1 MNRTAITSPDAPAAL
16 GPYSQAIVAGGFV
29 FCSGT
34 AGIDPATG
42 AAPPGIEA
50 QTEQAL
56 ANLAAV
62 LTAAGSSMADLVK
75 TTIFYDPVEDFAT
88 LNEVYGRHMPDP
100 PPARSAPA
108 NVRLPRGLLISI
120 DAMAFSPGIEGFK
133 TIRSDRHPQQI
144 RSRCRI

>member
-1 MNRTAITSPDAPAAL
+1 VTREAVSSSEAPTAL

-42 AAPPGIEA
+42 TAPEGIEA

-56 ANLAAV
+56 RNLAVV
-62 LTAAGSSMADLVK
+62 LEAAGASMADLVK
-75 TTIFYDPVEDFAT
+75 TTIFYADVDDFAK
-88 LNEVYGRHMPDP
+88 LNEVYALHMPDP

-108 NVRLPRGLLISI
+108 NVRLPRGLLVSI
-120 DAMAFSPGIEGFK
+120 DAIAVLP
-133 TIRSDRHPQQI
+133 TPV
-144 RSRCRI
+144 

>member
-34 AGIDPATG
+34 TGIDPETG
-42 AAPPGIEA
+42 VAPPGIEA

-56 ANLAAV
+56 LNLAAV

-75 TTIFYDPVEDFAT
+75 TTIFYAEVEDFPT
-88 LNEVYGRHMPDP
+88 LNEVYARHMPDP
-100 PPARSAPA
+100 RAGPIRTGQRQAAPGSADLHRRDCGCRRRPVSAADPAP
-108 NVRLPRGLLISI
+108 
-120 DAMAFSPGIEGFK
+120 
-133 TIRSDRHPQQI
+133 
-144 RSRCRI
+144 RSRPGR

>member
-1 MNRTAITSPDAPAAL
+1 MTRQAVSSPRAPAVL
-16 GPYSQAIVAGGFV
+16 GPYSQAVVAGGFV

-42 AAPPGIEA
+42 SAPDGIEA

-56 ANLAAV
+56 LNLAAV
-62 LTAAGSSMADLVK
+62 LEAAGASMDDLVR
-75 TTIFYDPVEDFAT
+75 TTIFYADVDDFAA
-88 LNEVYGRHMPDP
+88 LNAVYARHMPDP

-120 DAMAFSPGIEGFK
+120 DAIAVVPHG
-133 TIRSDRHPQQI
+133 
-144 RSRCRI
+144 